1 MNFVA
6 TLADTSENRASWCSK
21 HFLKLCF
28 DYAPRD
34 SLLLLPLH
42 PNNLKNPF
50 MLRIYKALFLLMI
63 LTYGDVAAQNSNWCA
78 QTPYGEYLDNQYPG
92 YTLRAEEV
100 RQQTLRRLAEDPSI
114 GEYRG
119 GVRTI
124 PIVFHVVWNTASENI
139 SDAVIQAQL
148 DRLNADFSTAY
159 LSTQVTQF
167 RNIAV
172 NTDIQFCLASSDPQ
186 GNPTTGI
193 TRTQTSV
200 TSFGVG
206 NDMKSTTT
214 GGKNPWPFNSY
225 YNVWICDIGFSP
237 TQGGTAGF
245 AYLPSYGSQFEAID
259 GTVLAYQVVGGGE
272 TTLSHETG
280 HYFGLNHT
288 WGAEFESC
296 SDDDGFTDTPNCDGP
311 NFGGPSNNYCPLT
324 AQSCGS
330 LDNVENFM
338 DYASCPT
345 MFTAQQSAYMNTIL
359 STTYSSS
366 WQNPSAG
373 RAGLI
378 ASQGCAGQQG
388 AAPVADF
395 VGSPTTVPVGTNV
408 TFTDLSTNSPTTWS
422 WNFGD
427 GGATSSAQNPV
438 RSYSAPGL
446 YTVTLTAGNGNGSD
460 TETKSNYINVTQGG
474 GGGSTVCD
482 TLVYMDGEFIVT
494 INPTDESTFTASLID
509 GDQAAVATA
518 LANEGYTS
526 GWMSFYE
533 EVAPLDT
540 NWSWGATS
548 WHTNTAVPASNWIT
562 FGPITI
568 PSDGADLEWKH
579 SFLDSDFRDGYRV
592 MLNYTG
598 TAVANFTGGTV
609 LFNLP
614 SNDASTATE
623 TDWASRSVNLPAGTY
638 AGQQVYIGFHHNALD
653 MFVLLLDDI
662 YMYGCATAPVGV
674 NDPQVG
680 QVTVYP
686 NPSQGNFTV
695 RLSGI
700 SGQTQLLL
708 SDALGREVWKGS
720 AAAGNGTS
728 VEIGTQG
735 LPSGVY
741 TLNVRGLELNLSRK
755 LVLSK

>member
-1 MNFVA
+1 M
-6 TLADTSENRASWCSK
+6 
-21 HFLKLCF
+21 
-28 DYAPRD
+28 
-34 SLLLLPLH
+34 LLVL
-42 PNNLKNPF
+42 
-50 MLRIYKALFLLMI
+50 MALSIGKVM
-63 LTYGDVAAQNSNWCA
+63 AQDRNWCA
-78 QTPYGEYLDNQYPG
+78 QNAYGTYLDNEYPG

-100 RQQTLRRLAEDPSI
+100 RQQMLRRLAEDPSV

-124 PIVFHVVWNTASENI
+124 PIVFHVVWNTTAENV
-139 SDAVIQAQL
+139 SDAVIQQQL
-148 DRLNADFSTAY
+148 NRLNADFSNAY
-159 LSTQVTQF
+159 LNTQVTQF
-167 RNIAV
+167 RNLAV
-172 NTDIQFCLASSDPQ
+172 NTDIQFCLATRDPQ

-193 TRTQTSV
+193 TRTQTNV

-206 NDMKSTTT
+206 NDMKSSTT

-225 YNVWICDIGFSP
+225 YNVWICDIGFNPS
-237 TQGGTAGF
+237 TGGTAGF

-259 GTVLAYQVVGGGE
+259 GTVLAYQVVGGNE

-280 HYFGLNHT
+280 HYLGLNHT
-288 WGAEFESC
+288 WGADFESC

-311 NFGGPSNNYCPLT
+311 NYGTFQNNYCPLT

-345 MFTAQQSAYMNTIL
+345 MFTAQQSAYMNQIL
-359 STTYSSS
+359 STNYSTS
-366 WQNPSAG
+366 WPNASAG

-395 VGSPTTVPVGTNV
+395 VGSPTTVAVGANV
-408 TFTDLSTNSPTTWS
+408 TFTDLSTNTPTSWS

-438 RSYSAPGL
+438 RSYSTPGQ
-446 YTVTLTAGNGNGSD
+446 YTVTLTASNASGSD
-460 TETKSNYINVTQGG
+460 SETKVNYITVTQGG
-474 GGGSTVCD
+474 GGSTTVCD
-482 TLVYMDGEFIVT
+482 TLVYLDGRYIAV
-494 INPTDESTFTASLID
+494 INPIDEAAFGASLID
-509 GDQAAVATA
+509 ADQAPVATA
-518 LANEGYTS
+518 MANAGYTS
-526 GWMSFYE
+526 GWMQFYD

-548 WHTNTAVPASNWIT
+548 WHANTTVPASNWIT

-568 PSDGADLEWKH
+568 PSDGADLEWRH
-579 SFLDSDFRDGYRV
+579 AFLDMDYRDGYRV
-592 MLNYTG
+592 LLNYTG
-598 TAVANFTGGTV
+598 RAVANFTGATV
-609 LFNLP
+609 LFTLP
-614 SNDASTATE
+614 DNAPSTANE
-623 TDWASRSVNLPAGTY
+623 TDWASRSLNLPAATY

-662 YMYGCATAPVGV
+662 YMHGCATAPVGV
-674 NDPQVG
+674 TEQTAVG
-680 QVTVYP
+680 VSVYP

-695 RLSGI
+695 RFNGGEGLA
-700 SGQTQLLL
+700 QLVLF
-708 SDALGREVWKGS
+708 DALGRQLWTGS
-720 AAAGNGTS
+720 ATMGAGS
-728 VEIGTQG
+728 VSEIDTRS

-741 TLNVRGLELNLSRK
+741 TLSVRSAQGTVSRK
-755 LVLSK
+755 LVLNR